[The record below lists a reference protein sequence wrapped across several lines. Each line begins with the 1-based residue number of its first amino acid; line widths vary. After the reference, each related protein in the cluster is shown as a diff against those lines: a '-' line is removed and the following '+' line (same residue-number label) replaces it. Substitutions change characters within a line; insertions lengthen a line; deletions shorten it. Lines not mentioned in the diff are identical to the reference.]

1 MIPASI
7 PLSLYVHLPWC
18 TRKCPYCDFNS
29 HEGFSS
35 DLQQPYTEALLADL
49 SSQQDWMS
57 ARAIQSIFIGG
68 GTPSLFEGEWIA
80 RLLEGVGQRLTIA
93 GDAEITLESNP
104 GSAEAKRFVDYKAGG
119 ITRLS
124 IGVQTFHDP
133 LLQSLGRI
141 HSGDDARRALDMV
154 THAGFDR
161 WNIDLMHGLPA
172 QTADMAKAD
181 LADAIA
187 LSAGHISW
195 YQLTIERNT
204 RFWSTPPSLPDEE
217 TLEMIQ
223 EAGETTLSHA
233 GFNQYEVSAYCV
245 GGEESLH
252 NLNYWQ
258 FGDYIGI
265 GAGAH
270 GKVTLPSGLIQRT
283 QRTRSP
289 LDYLSQA
296 QAEGFAPPP
305 QAAITAEALPAE
317 FAMNALRLK
326 SGVPLSDFS
335 ERTGLPVDAL
345 MTAAAEATAKGWLSD
360 PSNGRFATSA
370 LGYRFLDSVVGTF
383 V

>member
-35 DLQQPYTEALLADL
+35 DLQQPYIEALLADL

-80 RLLEGVGQRLTIA
+80 RLLEGIGQRLTIA

-161 WNIDLMHGLPA
+161 WNIDLMHGLPG

-233 GFNQYEVSAYCV
+233 GFNQYEVSAYCLN
-245 GGEESLH
+245 GEESLH

-289 LDYLSQA
+289 SDYLSQA

>member
-1 MIPASI
+1 
-7 PLSLYVHLPWC
+7 
-18 TRKCPYCDFNS
+18 
-29 HEGFSS
+29 
-35 DLQQPYTEALLADL
+35 
-49 SSQQDWMS
+49 
-57 ARAIQSIFIGG
+57 
-68 GTPSLFEGEWIA
+68 
-80 RLLEGVGQRLTIA
+80 
-93 GDAEITLESNP
+93 
-104 GSAEAKRFVDYKAGG
+104 
-119 ITRLS
+119 
-124 IGVQTFHDP
+124 
-133 LLQSLGRI
+133 
-141 HSGDDARRALDMV
+141 
-154 THAGFDR
+154 
-161 WNIDLMHGLPA
+161 
-172 QTADMAKAD
+172 
-181 LADAIA
+181 
-187 LSAGHISW
+187 
-195 YQLTIERNT
+195 
-204 RFWSTPPSLPDEE
+204 
-217 TLEMIQ
+217 MIQ

-245 GGEESLH
+245 DGEESLH

-270 GKVTLPSGLIQRT
+270 GKITLPSGLIQRT

-289 LDYLSQA
+289 SDYLSQA

-345 MTAAAEATAKGWLSD
+345 KTAAAEATAKGWLSD

>member
-35 DLQQPYTEALLADL
+35 DLQQPYIEALLADL

-80 RLLEGVGQRLTIA
+80 RLLEGIGQRLTIA

-154 THAGFDR
+154 AHAGFDR
-161 WNIDLMHGLPA
+161 WNIDLMHGLPG
-172 QTADMAKAD
+172 QTADMAQAD

-245 GGEESLH
+245 DGEESLH

-270 GKVTLPSGLIQRT
+270 GKITLPSGLIQRT

-289 LDYLSQA
+289 SDYLSQA